1 MKVVILAGGLGTRLS
16 EETHLKPKPMVEIG
30 YRPILWHIMKIY
42 SKFGFNDFIICGGYK
57 VNLIKEFFNNYL
69 LYTHDVHFDY
79 SVGKTTYSNP
89 EFENWKVSVI
99 DTGLNTNTAG
109 RLKRVASLLKDEE
122 NFFFT
127 YGDGLADID
136 INQLNDFH
144 KKNNLIATVT
154 AVVPPGRYGAL
165 SINDKIVE
173 DFEEKPKGDSEGR
186 INGGFFV
193 LNKNIFNY
201 IENDESSFEFDV
213 LPNLSK
219 EKQLQAFMHNSFW
232 RPMDTLRDTH
242 YLNKLWD
249 SGNAPW
255 I

>member
-136 INQLNDFH
+136 INQLNNFH
-144 KKNNLIATVT
+144 KKNNLIATIT
-154 AVVPPGRYGAL
+154 AVAPPGRYGAL
-165 SINDKIVE
+165 SINENIVE
-173 DFEEKPKGDSEGR
+173 DFIEKPKGDSEGR

-193 LNKNIFNY
+193 LNRDVFNY

-213 LPNLSK
+213 LPKLSK

-242 YLNKLWD
+242 YLNELWD
-249 SGNAPW
+249 SGNPPW
-255 I
+255 Q